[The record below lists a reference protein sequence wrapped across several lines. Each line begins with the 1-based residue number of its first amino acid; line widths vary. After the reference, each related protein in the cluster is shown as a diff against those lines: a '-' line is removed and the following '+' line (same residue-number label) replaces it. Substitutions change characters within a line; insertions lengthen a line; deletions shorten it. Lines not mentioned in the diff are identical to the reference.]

1 MTVLLIGTHMVKR
14 LNINRYKKLNDIDI
28 EFNSGVNAISG
39 TNGTCKTTLLH
50 MISNAYKA
58 VSKTDHQFSNPEAL
72 RMITSLNAQVNTKI
86 EKLAKGD
93 KQYNNPA
100 PGYKEGSLF
109 EVEYLDGSRLSF
121 RRHNSSVNNRYAI
134 KPYYKKGSHDRLP
147 AKPVLYL
154 GLARLIPWGEYQDDS
169 ALKNSPFKLSEDVQ
183 SELSDLYAQITGIH
197 ANSFQAQNLRDIKKR
212 QEFRTEVDGV
222 DSNTVS
228 SGEENVLIL
237 LTALLSLKH
246 YYESLDEGSRSES
259 VCSLLLVDELDATLH
274 PSFQYALLQLL
285 IDYSRK
291 FHIQIVFTTHSVFLL
306 RQMFKEKLNVIY
318 LYDGAGVV
326 SKMDNPDI
334 EKIEMY
340 LTNKSR
346 ADLFSEK
353 KIPVFTEDEEARCLI
368 RLLISHLSNIAFGF
382 NHLNSHIH
390 LIDGNL
396 GGDVIASLFNDV
408 QLRQSAIA
416 SFAILDG
423 DKSSNLSNNIIA
435 LPGNGLSPEW
445 LVFDYAI
452 KIATEGDNPFWAED
466 CIQAEG
472 FSISHFNQ
480 WIKPDIDTARTN
492 ADGKKKREKAKAIFN
507 KNKLFFTYIF
517 KAWMLDPENTE
528 AIRIFGFNL
537 QAVYHKTANYHRIF
551 IPSTVDFGIYTS
563 KYE

>member
-1 MTVLLIGTHMVKR
+1 M
-14 LNINRYKKLNDIDI
+14 
-28 EFNSGVNAISG
+28 
-39 TNGTCKTTLLH
+39 
-50 MISNAYKA
+50 
-58 VSKTDHQFSNPEAL
+58 
-72 RMITSLNAQVNTKI
+72 
-86 EKLAKGD
+86 
-93 KQYNNPA
+93 
-100 PGYKEGSLF
+100 
-109 EVEYLDGSRLSF
+109 
-121 RRHNSSVNNRYAI
+121 
-134 KPYYKKGSHDRLP
+134 
-147 AKPVLYL
+147 
-154 GLARLIPWGEYQDDS
+154 
-169 ALKNSPFKLSEDVQ
+169 
-183 SELSDLYAQITGIH
+183 
-197 ANSFQAQNLRDIKKR
+197 
-212 QEFRTEVDGV
+212 
-222 DSNTVS
+222 
-228 SGEENVLIL
+228 
-237 LTALLSLKH
+237 
-246 YYESLDEGSRSES
+246 
-259 VCSLLLVDELDATLH
+259 LVDELDATLH

-368 RLLISHLSNIAFGF
+368 RLLISHLSNTAFGF

-396 GGDVIASLFNDV
+396 GGDVITSLFNDV

-517 KAWMLDPENTE
+517 KAWMLDPENTV

>member
-50 MISNAYKA
+50 IISNAYKA

-93 KQYNNPA
+93 IQYNNPA
-100 PGYKEGSLF
+100 PGYKGGSLF

-169 ALKNSPFKLSEDVQ
+169 ALKNSPFKLSEDLQ

-237 LTALLSLKH
+237 
-246 YYESLDEGSRSES
+246 
-259 VCSLLLVDELDATLH
+259 
-274 PSFQYALLQLL
+274 
-285 IDYSRK
+285 
-291 FHIQIVFTTHSVFLL
+291 
-306 RQMFKEKLNVIY
+306 
-318 LYDGAGVV
+318 
-326 SKMDNPDI
+326 
-334 EKIEMY
+334 
-340 LTNKSR
+340 
-346 ADLFSEK
+346 
-353 KIPVFTEDEEARCLI
+353 
-368 RLLISHLSNIAFGF
+368 
-382 NHLNSHIH
+382 
-390 LIDGNL
+390 
-396 GGDVIASLFNDV
+396 
-408 QLRQSAIA
+408 
-416 SFAILDG
+416 
-423 DKSSNLSNNIIA
+423 
-435 LPGNGLSPEW
+435 
-445 LVFDYAI
+445 
-452 KIATEGDNPFWAED
+452 
-466 CIQAEG
+466 
-472 FSISHFNQ
+472 
-480 WIKPDIDTARTN
+480 
-492 ADGKKKREKAKAIFN
+492 
-507 KNKLFFTYIF
+507 
-517 KAWMLDPENTE
+517 
-528 AIRIFGFNL
+528 
-537 QAVYHKTANYHRIF
+537 
-551 IPSTVDFGIYTS
+551 
-563 KYE
+563 

>member
-1 MTVLLIGTHMVKR
+1 MHLLIGWPMVKR
-14 LNINRYKKLNDIDI
+14 LNINRYKKLNDIAI
-28 EFNSGVNAISG
+28 EFDCGVNAISG

-58 VSKTDHQFSNPEAL
+58 VSRKDHQFKDPEAL
-72 RMITSLNAQVNTKI
+72 RMINSLNAQVNTKI

-93 KQYNNPA
+93 RQYNNPA

-121 RRHNSSVNNRYAI
+121 RKHNSAVNNRYAI

-154 GLARLIPWGEYQDDS
+154 GLARLIPWGEYQDDA
-169 ALKNSPFKLSEDVQ
+169 ALKNSSFILPEDAQ
-183 SELSDLYAQITGIH
+183 SELSDLYARITGIH
-197 ANSFQAQNLRDIKKR
+197 ASSFQAQSLRDIKKR
-212 QEFRTEVDGV
+212 QEFSTDIEGV

-237 LTALLSLKH
+237 LTALLSLKR
-246 YYESLDEGSRSES
+246 YYEALDESSQSET

-285 IDYSRK
+285 IEYSTL
-291 FHIQIVFTTHSVFLL
+291 FHIQIVFTTHSIFMLK
-306 RQMFKEKLNVIY
+306 QMFKEKQNVIY

-340 LTNKSR
+340 LTNRSR

-368 RLLISHLSNIAFGF
+368 RLLISHLCKQADGF
-382 NHLNSHIH
+382 NHLNRHIH

-396 GGDVIASLFNDV
+396 GGDVISSLFKDS

-423 DKSSNLSNNIIA
+423 DKPSNLSKNTIA
-435 LPGNGLSPEW
+435 LPGDGSSPEW
-445 LVFDYAI
+445 LLFDYAI
-452 KIATEGDNPFWAED
+452 KLSTDGNNPFWADE
-466 CIQAEG
+466 CIQGEG
-472 FSISHFNQ
+472 FSISNFNQ
-480 WIKPDIDTARTN
+480 WIKPEIDEARN
-492 ADGKKKREKAKAIFN
+492 VVGGGQKREKAKAVFN
-507 KNKLFFTYIF
+507 RNILFFTYVF
-517 KAWMLDPENTE
+517 KAWMLDSAN
-528 AIRIFGFNL
+528 ARDIRKFGFNL

-551 IPSTVDFGIYTS
+551 IPSTVDFGIYTF

>member
-1 MTVLLIGTHMVKR
+1 MHLLIGWPMVKR
-14 LNINRYKKLNDIDI
+14 LNINRYKKLNVIAI
-28 EFNSGVNAISG
+28 EFDCGVNAISG

-58 VSKTDHQFSNPEAL
+58 ISRKDHQFKDPEAL
-72 RMITSLNAQVNTKI
+72 RMINSLNAQVNTKI

-93 KQYNNPA
+93 RQYNNPA

-121 RRHNSSVNNRYAI
+121 RKHNSAVNNRYAI

-147 AKPVLYL
+147 AKPVIYL
-154 GLARLIPWGEYQDDS
+154 GLARLIPWGEYQDDG
-169 ALKNSPFKLSEDVQ
+169 ALKNSSFILPEDAQ
-183 SELSDLYAQITGIH
+183 SELSDLYARITGIH
-197 ANSFQAQNLRDIKKR
+197 ASSFQAQSLRDIKKR
-212 QEFRTEVDGV
+212 QEFSTDIEGV

-237 LTALLSLKH
+237 LTALLSLKR
-246 YYESLDEGSRSES
+246 YYEALDESSQSET

-285 IDYSRK
+285 IEYSTL
-291 FHIQIVFTTHSVFLL
+291 FHIQIVFTTHSIFMLK
-306 RQMFKEKLNVIY
+306 QMFKEKQNVIY

-340 LTNKSR
+340 LTNRSR

-368 RLLISHLSNIAFGF
+368 RLLISHLCKQADGF
-382 NHLNSHIH
+382 NHLNRHIH

-396 GGDVIASLFNDV
+396 GGDVISSLFKDS

-423 DKSSNLSNNIIA
+423 DKPSNLSNNTIA
-435 LPGNGLSPEW
+435 LPGDGSSPEW
-445 LVFDYAI
+445 LLFDYAI
-452 KIATEGDNPFWAED
+452 KLSTDGNNPFWADE
-466 CIQAEG
+466 CIQGEG
-472 FSISHFNQ
+472 FSISNFNQ
-480 WIKPDIDTARTN
+480 WIKPEIDEARN
-492 ADGKKKREKAKAIFN
+492 VVGGGQKREKAKAVFN
-507 KNKLFFTYIF
+507 RNILFFTYVF
-517 KAWMLDPENTE
+517 KAWMLDSAN
-528 AIRIFGFNL
+528 ARDIRKFGFNL

-551 IPSTVDFGIYTS
+551 IPSTVDFGIYTF